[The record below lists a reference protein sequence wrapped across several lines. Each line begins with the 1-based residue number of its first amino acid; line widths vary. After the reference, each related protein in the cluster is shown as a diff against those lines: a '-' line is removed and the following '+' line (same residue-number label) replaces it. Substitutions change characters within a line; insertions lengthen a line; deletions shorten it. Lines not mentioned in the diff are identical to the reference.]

1 MSLIN
6 DMDLYIEFQIVNC
19 ESTISMD
26 VDGHSFSIIVD
37 YIMDYAWKQFGVH
50 ALGNS
55 IKLVII

>member
-1 MSLIN
+1 
-6 DMDLYIEFQIVNC
+6 MDLYIEFQIVNC

-26 VDGHSFSIIVD
+26 VDGHSLSVIVD

-55 IKLVII
+55 IKFMII